1 MSTEGLELHGRVH
14 ALSGVHEVAV
24 QMRLHDGVQELEL
37 CVVASPQN
45 PLQQVAS
52 LWEKKIKTLR
62 HSIMNLLKIDS
73 CKLQTVDMKLYQL
86 SVILIKILQL

>member
-1 MSTEGLELHGRVH
+1 MSTERFEFHGGVH
-14 ALSGVHEVAV
+14 ALRGVHEVAV

-52 LWEKKIKTLR
+52 LKFKTFTSL
-62 HSIMNLLKIDS
+62 
-73 CKLQTVDMKLYQL
+73 
-86 SVILIKILQL
+86 